1 MSVGVTAL
9 SDDFVLG
16 VAFALAVIEGRLFDE
31 LGLGGCAIGI
41 AGVLLSMFREAQTV
55 PLGIATGGADSVAGK
70 YAPIGLEVGGR
81 SLFCIFVTSRFG
93 QMTRFWSFCICNSSS
108 RDSSSLLLWRAVS
121 LESAAAFPISCTF
134 EPVDDS

>member
-31 LGLGGCAIGI
+31 LGLGGCAIGL
-41 AGVLLSMFREAQTV
+41 AGMLLSVFREAQTV
-55 PLGIATGGADSVAGK
+55 PLGFATGGLASVAEEPT
-70 YAPIGLEVGGR
+70 PIGLEVCRR

-93 QMTRFWSFCICNSSS
+93 HTTRF
-108 RDSSSLLLWRAVS
+108 
-121 LESAAAFPISCTF
+121 
-134 EPVDDS
+134 